1 MHLAV
6 NNDPGGYEFSVIIL
20 KWLKTRNKYL
30 PHLKCDILSPAC
42 KDLRWLI
49 SDPSRSIIFTAV
61 ERSQINR
68 TVPPMVFDLTG
79 IEIDGFRT
87 HYVHWL
93 VVKARNWKI
102 ASKIVY
108 HGKSKLIYFIMCVL
122 MGDSKGLWCRN
133 KWFYWVLQNL
143 KYDSIFSRIA
153 LSRSFIFEFAKLVQ
167 MEIFTFY
174 W

>member
-1 MHLAV
+1 MST
-6 NNDPGGYEFSVIIL
+6 PRGTPL
-20 KWLKTRNKYL
+20 KW
-30 PHLKCDILSPAC
+30 DILVPAC
-42 KDLRWLI
+42 KDRHWLNRA
-49 SDPSRSIIFTAV
+49 PPPNLVFTAV
-61 ERSQINR
+61 ECFQMVIIDAL
-68 TVPPMVFDLTG
+68 MVFGLTS

-143 KYDSIFSRIA
+143 EYDSIFSHIA
-153 LSRSFIFEFAKLVQ
+153 LNRSFIFEFTKLVQ